1 MQLQHLESV
10 LLQIRHRLQHLLLNL
25 SQSLLLQ
32 SQSRLRL
39 LKLWSQLQLLM
50 FLTQ

>member
-1 MQLQHLESV
+1 MTPVSHPLN
-10 LLQIRHRLQHLLLNL
+10 RLQHLLLNL
-25 SQSLLLQ
+25 SLLLQ